1 MNKTSIHKSAIA
13 GMVLIMAIM
22 FLFADMPFTK
32 TEVVCATENNGDEG
46 TFPWSGEFSTTFKNT
61 ETTKN
66 TPQTTKNN
74 QQTTNKNQLATTKVN
89 DKGNTTND
97 KNAKSSNTEEVVA
110 KRNIKISKAKITKIQ
125 KNSSKKVSVKL
136 KKIKDV
142 NGYQIKI
149 SMTKK
154 FKGKGTKS
162 FISKKN
168 IISIKKLKI
177 GNTYFVKARG
187 YKIVDGVK
195 YYGKWS
201 KIKKIK

>member
-32 TEVVCATENNGDEG
+32 KEVVCATENNGDEG
-46 TFPWSGEFSTTFKNT
+46 TFPWSGEFSTTLKNT
-61 ETTKN
+61 ETTKK

-110 KRNIKISKAKITKIQ
+110 KRNIKISKAKITKIK

-168 IISIKKLKI
+168 TISIKKLKI

>member
-1 MNKTSIHKSAIA
+1 MNKTSIHKSEIA

-46 TFPWSGEFSTTFKNT
+46 TFPWSGEFSTTLKNT

-110 KRNIKISKAKITKIQ
+110 KRNIKISKAKITKIK

-142 NGYQIKI
+142 NVYQIKI

-168 IISIKKLKI
+168 TISL
-177 GNTYFVKARG
+177 
-187 YKIVDGVK
+187 
-195 YYGKWS
+195 
-201 KIKKIK
+201 

>member
-46 TFPWSGEFSTTFKNT
+46 TFPWSGEFSTTLKNT

-89 DKGNTTND
+89 DKSSNVGNTTND
-97 KNAKSSNTEEVVA
+97 KN
-110 KRNIKISKAKITKIQ
+110 
-125 KNSSKKVSVKL
+125 
-136 KKIKDV
+136 

-168 IISIKKLKI
+168 TISIKKLKI